1 MCCEFMFCV
10 HVQCCALVNAEYKTN
25 QTVMKATT
33 WFSCE
38 AIKKEKPNKVKCDA
52 DEIDIF
58 NQQDHQLFVPPT
70 SLLVAVASM
79 TKQDGAFQT
88 SASTC
93 CTLLLMDLQDGKS
106 IKEEK
111 MSESLRDT
119 SEPGTWCFA
128 LSSFDHTDTCLVS
141 LFATLN
147 YAFFCHLRSCLA
159 FRTDCYGFTIPSKWD
174 VLFSAFAAT
183 YCRSV
188 GGVKCSRNPFECQLE
203 TVSNISLRRHRHRHK
218 TSLEKKTCA

>member
-1 MCCEFMFCV
+1 
-10 HVQCCALVNAEYKTN
+10 
-25 QTVMKATT
+25 MKATT

-93 CTLLLMDLQDGKS
+93 CTLLLMDLQDGKWN
-106 IKEEK
+106 KEDEEAAVNRGRSK
-111 MSESLRDT
+111 PS
-119 SEPGTWCFA
+119 TWCFV
-128 LSSFDHTDTCLVS
+128 LSSF
-141 LFATLN
+141 
-147 YAFFCHLRSCLA
+147 
-159 FRTDCYGFTIPSKWD
+159 
-174 VLFSAFAAT
+174 
-183 YCRSV
+183 
-188 GGVKCSRNPFECQLE
+188 
-203 TVSNISLRRHRHRHK
+203 
-218 TSLEKKTCA
+218 